1 MSDRKYLYTERAHYM
16 CPNMHFGIVAEI
28 GAEFDADRIIESI
41 GVLKAAHPLMRS
53 MIAEEQGNSRIYYE
67 EHPELEIPVTI
78 KEAGDNWQTDYETVS
93 KAGWN
98 VHEEALL
105 KVFAYP
111 SGNGT
116 RVLFIT
122 HHLLCD
128 GRGLLQLA
136 QEFADYYVNGV
147 KPHLVDEK
155 LMESLDDLPDGSDL
169 GFISKLLI
177 RNSNKK
183 WRKEGHKVSYDEYLK
198 FERDYDSKQKIKREI
213 TNVDGEELDALLG
226 LCRENGVTLN
236 DYLVAGMMI
245 EECTDKVVIASDIR
259 NKIKNYK
266 KGALGNYSTA
276 FGVVV
281 KKSSEIMELAKAVDH
296 EVRSIISKPDR
307 EMLVLSCYFNMDPEL
322 LDAIAISTLGSFEG
336 RQGMSICTAFSVFW
350 FQPIKPANGWVAPH
364 TLTTG
369 VAVSDARCM
378 LAESIDSITSRWLM
392 SMSSSNMVSVL
403 RDTLRHCGIFSVQAV
418 KYFSSFM
425 PRPKR
430 KMRALGYF
438 SIISSMVFSISSGG

>member
-1 MSDRKYLYTERAHYM
+1 MSDRKYLHTERAHYM

-28 GAEFDADRIIESI
+28 VAEFDVNRIIESI
-41 GVLKAAHPLMRS
+41 DVLKSVHPLMRS
-53 MIAEEQGNSRIYYE
+53 LIAEEQGSSGIYYE
-67 EHPELEIPVTI
+67 EQSELEIPVMI
-78 KEAGDNWQTDYETVS
+78 KNTDDNWQIDYEAVS
-93 KAGWN
+93 SSGWN
-98 VHEEALL
+98 VQKDALL

-111 SGNGT
+111 SESGT

-169 GFISKLLI
+169 RFISKLLI
-177 RNSNKK
+177 KDSNKK
-183 WRKEGHKVSYDEYLK
+183 WCKEGHKVSYDEYLK
-198 FERDYDSKQKIKREI
+198 FESAYDSKQDLKREI

-226 LCRENGVTLN
+226 LCRENGVSLN
-236 DYLVAGMMI
+236 DYLVARMMI

-266 KGALGNYSTA
+266 EGSLGNYATA
-276 FGVVV
+276 FSVVI
-281 KKSSEIMELAKAVDH
+281 KKKTSEIMELARAVDH

-322 LDAIAISTLGSFEG
+322 LDAIAISTLGSFESKAG
-336 RQGMSICTAFSVFW
+336 RFVGSKMFGYEKRDGHCITNLGRAESNTIREGVFI
-350 FQPIKPANGWVAPH
+350 PPASPANRKAWGV
-364 TLTTG
+364 LT
-369 VAVSDARCM
+369 
-378 LAESIDSITSRWLM
+378 I
-392 SMSSSNMVSVL
+392 NN
-403 RDTLRHCGIFSVQAV
+403 
-418 KYFSSFM
+418 
-425 PRPKR
+425 
-430 KMRALGYF
+430 KMRIC
-438 SIISSMVFSISSGG
+438 SIQSK

>member
-1 MSDRKYLYTERAHYM
+1 MSDRKYLHTERAHYM

-28 GAEFDADRIIESI
+28 VAEFDVNRIIESI
-41 GVLKAAHPLMRS
+41 DVLKSVHPLMRS
-53 MIAEEQGNSRIYYE
+53 LIAEEQGSSGIYYE
-67 EHPELEIPVTI
+67 EQSELEIPVMI
-78 KEAGDNWQTDYETVS
+78 KNTDDNWQIDYEAVS
-93 KAGWN
+93 SSGWN
-98 VHEEALL
+98 VQKDALL

-111 SGNGT
+111 SGSGT

-169 GFISKLLI
+169 RFISKLLI
-177 RNSNKK
+177 KDSNKK
-183 WRKEGHKVSYDEYLK
+183 WCKEGHKVSYDEYLK
-198 FERDYDSKQKIKREI
+198 FESAYDSKQDLKREI

-226 LCRENGVTLN
+226 LCRENGVSLN
-236 DYLVAGMMI
+236 DYLVARMMI

-266 KGALGNYSTA
+266 KGALGNYATA

-281 KKSSEIMELAKAVDH
+281 KKKSSEIMELAKAVDH

-322 LDAIAISTLGSFEG
+322 LDAIAISTLGSFESKAG
-336 RQGMSICTAFSVFW
+336 RFVGSKMFGYEKCDGHCITNLGKVESSVISEAVFI
-350 FQPIKPANGWVAPH
+350 PPASPANSKAWGV
-364 TLTTG
+364 LT
-369 VAVSDARCM
+369 
-378 LAESIDSITSRWLM
+378 I
-392 SMSSSNMVSVL
+392 N
-403 RDTLRHCGIFSVQAV
+403 
-418 KYFSSFM
+418 K
-425 PRPKR
+425 
-430 KMRALGYF
+430 KMRIC
-438 SIISSMVFSISSGG
+438 SIHSM

>member
-1 MSDRKYLYTERAHYM
+1 MSDRKYLHTERAHYM
-16 CPNMHFGIVAEI
+16 CPNMHFGIVAETV
-28 GAEFDADRIIESI
+28 AEFDVNRIIESI
-41 GVLKAAHPLMRS
+41 DVLKSVHPLMRS
-53 MIAEEQGNSRIYYE
+53 LIAEEQGSSGIYYE
-67 EHPELEIPVTI
+67 EQSELEIPVMI
-78 KEAGDNWQTDYETVS
+78 KNTDDNWQIDYEAVS
-93 KAGWN
+93 SYGWN
-98 VHEEALL
+98 VQKDALL

-111 SGNGT
+111 SGSGT

-169 GFISKLLI
+169 RFISKLLI
-177 RNSNKK
+177 KDSNKK
-183 WRKEGHKVSYDEYLK
+183 WCKEGHKVSYDEYLK
-198 FERDYDSKQKIKREI
+198 FEGAYDSKQDLKREI

-226 LCRENGVTLN
+226 LCRENGVSLN
-236 DYLVAGMMI
+236 DYLVARMMI

-266 KGALGNYSTA
+266 KGALGNYATA

-281 KKSSEIMELAKAVDH
+281 KKKSSEIMELAKAVDY

-322 LDAIAISTLGSFEG
+322 LDAIAISTLGSFESKAG
-336 RQGMSICTAFSVFW
+336 RFVGSKMFGYEKCDGHCITNLGKVESNVISEAVFI
-350 FQPIKPANGWVAPH
+350 PPASPANSKAWGV
-364 TLTTG
+364 LT
-369 VAVSDARCM
+369 
-378 LAESIDSITSRWLM
+378 I
-392 SMSSSNMVSVL
+392 NN
-403 RDTLRHCGIFSVQAV
+403 
-418 KYFSSFM
+418 
-425 PRPKR
+425 
-430 KMRALGYF
+430 KMRIC
-438 SIISSMVFSISSGG
+438 SIQSK

>member
-1 MSDRKYLYTERAHYM
+1 MSDRKYLHTERAHYM

-28 GAEFDADRIIESI
+28 VAEFDVNRIIESI
-41 GVLKAAHPLMRS
+41 DVLKSVHPLMRS
-53 MIAEEQGNSRIYYE
+53 LIAEEQGSSGIYYE
-67 EHPELEIPVTI
+67 EQSELEIPVMI
-78 KEAGDNWQTDYETVS
+78 KNTDDNWQIDYEAVS
-93 KAGWN
+93 SSGWN
-98 VHEEALL
+98 VQKDALL

-111 SGNGT
+111 SGSGT

-169 GFISKLLI
+169 RFISKLLI
-177 RNSNKK
+177 KDSNKK
-183 WRKEGHKVSYDEYLK
+183 WCKEGHKVSYDEYLK
-198 FERDYDSKQKIKREI
+198 FESAYDSKQDLKREI

-226 LCRENGVTLN
+226 LCRENGVSLN
-236 DYLVAGMMI
+236 DYLVARMMI

-266 KGALGNYSTA
+266 KGALGNYATA

-281 KKSSEIMELAKAVDH
+281 KKKSSEIMELAKAVDH

-322 LDAIAISTLGSFEG
+322 LDAIAISTLGSFESKAG
-336 RQGMSICTAFSVFW
+336 RFVGSKMFGYEKCDGHCITNLGKVESNVISEAVFI
-350 FQPIKPANGWVAPH
+350 PPASPANSKAWGV
-364 TLTTG
+364 LT
-369 VAVSDARCM
+369 
-378 LAESIDSITSRWLM
+378 I
-392 SMSSSNMVSVL
+392 NN
-403 RDTLRHCGIFSVQAV
+403 
-418 KYFSSFM
+418 
-425 PRPKR
+425 
-430 KMRALGYF
+430 KMRIC
-438 SIISSMVFSISSGG
+438 SIQSK